1 MPSSYTTNN
10 GVQKPATG
18 ELSGTWGTTANLNY
32 DILDRALSG
41 VGALSLSGTSSTLT
55 TTDGVLSDG
64 QYKVLV
70 LGGSPSGTHTVT
82 LSPTDAQKLYFVV
95 NNSGESV
102 VFTQG
107 SGGNVTIADGQSA
120 IIFADGGG
128 ASAKVTDFTSTFGP
142 YLFAANN
149 LSDIA
154 SASSARTNLGLV
166 IGTDVMAYDANLQT
180 FVSAFT
186 LPASD
191 GTAAQVLTTNGSG
204 NLTFEDTASKANA
217 FAMSLIFS

>member
-41 VGALSLSGTSSTLT
+41 VGAIPLSGTSSTLT
-55 TTDGVLSDG
+55 TADGTLSDG

-70 LGGSPSGTHTVT
+70 LGGSPSGAHTIT

-95 NNSGESV
+95 NNSGEAV
-102 VFTQG
+102 TFTQG
-107 SGGNVTIADGQSA
+107 SGGDVTIADGKSA
-120 IIFADGGG
+120 IVFADGGG

-142 YLFAANN
+142 YLFAENN
-149 LSDIA
+149 LSDIE

-166 IGTDVMAYDANLQT
+166 IGTDVMAFDSNLQA
-180 FVSAFT
+180 FVSAFE
-186 LPASD
+186 LPSSD
-191 GTAAQVLTTNGSG
+191 GSAGQVLTTDGSG
-204 NLTFEDTASKANA
+204 NLTFEDTANNSSA
-217 FAMSLIFS
+217 FALSLIFG